1 MTLKIC
7 KQKIC
12 LQFFQDYLSAMSA
25 RLRSPVR
32 DKRIINLAAEV
43 AETKDRGVPGLLL
56 NLRGKISR
64 NVFDHEQI
72 N

>member
-1 MTLKIC
+1 
-7 KQKIC
+7 
-12 LQFFQDYLSAMSA
+12 MSA

-64 NVFDHEQI
+64 NGTTNVFDHEQI